1 MSDSPSFSDQ
11 PPGAPAQVPDSST
24 ALISLIAGIL
34 GLTFLPLIGSIVALI
49 TGFSARREI
58 RESSGTLGG
67 DGMAQ
72 AGIILGWVGVGLA
85 VIGACITGVV
95 LLLPI
100 CLATFFIG
108 SGESSAILPLV
119 FSFL

>member
-1 MSDSPSFSDQ
+1 MSDSPTFSDQ
-11 PPGAPAQVPDSST
+11 PPAAPAHVPDSST

-49 TGFSARREI
+49 TGYSARREI
-58 RESSGTLGG
+58 QESGGTLGG

-72 AGIILGWVGVGLA
+72 AGIILGWIGVGLA

-95 LLLPI
+95 LLIPI
-100 CLATFFIG
+100 CLATFFAT
-108 SGESSAILPLV
+108 SGEWGAVLPLLLT
-119 FSFL
+119 FL